1 MSLTTMIDVWANLK
15 PLHRF
20 GYSLLIGILM
30 YIAFRYFIYK
40 LNKTFANEISN
51 TKKRKGN
58 YWERIKQN
66 AMANSN

>member
-1 MSLTTMIDVWANLK
+1 LQ
-15 PLHRF
+15 RF